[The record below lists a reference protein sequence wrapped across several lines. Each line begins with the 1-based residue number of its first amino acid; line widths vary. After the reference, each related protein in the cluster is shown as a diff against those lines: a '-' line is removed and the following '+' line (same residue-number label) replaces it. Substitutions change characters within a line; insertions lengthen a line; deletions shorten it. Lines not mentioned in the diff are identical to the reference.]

1 MPPIGYKTL
10 KNKIM
15 KTDNSLDM
23 NFTMLAMVIVKMTSA
38 IEKDTPKDFD
48 DFFLIK
54 TYRL

>member
-1 MPPIGYKTL
+1 
-10 KNKIM
+10 M

-48 DFFLIK
+48 DFFFNKNIQIIK
-54 TYRL
+54 F